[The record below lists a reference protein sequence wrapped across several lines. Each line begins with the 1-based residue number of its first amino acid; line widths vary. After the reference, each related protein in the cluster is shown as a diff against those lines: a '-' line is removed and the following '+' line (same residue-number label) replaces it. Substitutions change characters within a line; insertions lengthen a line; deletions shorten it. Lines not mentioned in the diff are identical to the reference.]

1 VENGSGPSQ
10 SHRDRGTKVTDE
22 EQGCHGENV
31 GALGALGALQRMPA
45 RAPHRGNNIILSR
58 KAAKD
63 AKKPTPGTLP
73 HRSDAIGQTETS
85 PHTRTATEKWINYP
99 SLRLGPGRSRGKG
112 RIQRQLRRA
121 FIARG
126 NEISS
131 SDAYRWCKR
140 WQSREFGHWER
151 WSITR
156 VLMTMADRV
165 GRAQTIGRPWLWR
178 LKQENT
184 S

>member
-1 VENGSGPSQ
+1 MSS
-10 SHRDRGTKVTDE
+10 S
-22 EQGCHGENV
+22 
-31 GALGALGALQRMPA
+31 L
-45 RAPHRGNNIILSR
+45 
-58 KAAKD
+58 
-63 AKKPTPGTLP
+63 
-73 HRSDAIGQTETS
+73 S

-121 FIARG
+121 FIASG

-140 WQSREFGHWER
+140 WQAREFGQWER

-165 GRAQTIGRPWLWR
+165 GRAQTIGRPWIWR
-178 LKQENT
+178 LRNSVLPADATQTTDIAKNKSDAE
-184 S
+184 